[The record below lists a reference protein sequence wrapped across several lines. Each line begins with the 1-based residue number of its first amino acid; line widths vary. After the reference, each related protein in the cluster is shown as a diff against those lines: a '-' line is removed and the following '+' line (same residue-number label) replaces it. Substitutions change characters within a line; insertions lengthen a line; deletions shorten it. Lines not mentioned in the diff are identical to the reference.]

1 MRTTTTTR
9 RRTARRRSPEDARAE
24 IAALKEQFDAQ
35 VLTLATSEGWHA
47 FLRICVGMN
56 RYSLR
61 NQLLIMGQRP
71 DAIHVAAY
79 GEWQRRG
86 RQVKRGEHGIRILA
100 PRPYRPKDTDT
111 DAEAAP
117 GTEDAPE
124 SEDRPRVSF
133 RAISVFDISQTE
145 PLPGAA
151 PLPAAPEL
159 PTGQGPAGLWE
170 ALARWAE
177 QAGYTLER
185 GDCGTANGF
194 TRPADRVIR
203 VRADLEPAA
212 AVRTLTHEVAHIL
225 CGHVEAIGE
234 YHQHRGR
241 METEAES
248 VAYIVTS
255 ACGMT
260 APDYSVYY
268 VAHWATNAG
277 PDRIAETLRSAAET
291 VATAAQ
297 TLLGYVR
304 EEAPT
309 E

>member
-1 MRTTTTTR
+1 MRTTTATR
-9 RRTARRRSPEDARAE
+9 RRSTRRRRSPETAHTE

-35 VLTLATSEGWHA
+35 VLTLATSEGWQA
-47 FLRICVGMN
+47 FLRVCVGMN

-79 GEWQRRG
+79 REWQRRG
-86 RQVKRGEHGIRILA
+86 RQVRRGEHGIRILS
-100 PRPYRPKDTDT
+100 PRPYQPKDTDT
-111 DAEAAP
+111 
-117 GTEDAPE
+117 EDASGPE
-124 SEDRPRVSF
+124 NASETDERQRITFRP
-133 RAISVFDISQTE
+133 ISVFDISQTE

-151 PLPAAPEL
+151 PLPAPPDM

-225 CGHVEAIGE
+225 CGHVEALSE

-248 VAYIVTS
+248 VAYVVTS

-277 PDRIAETLRSAAET
+277 PDHIAETLRSAAET
-291 VATAAQ
+291 VATASH
-297 TLLGYVR
+297 TLLSYIRG
-304 EEAPT
+304 EAP
-309 E
+309 EK